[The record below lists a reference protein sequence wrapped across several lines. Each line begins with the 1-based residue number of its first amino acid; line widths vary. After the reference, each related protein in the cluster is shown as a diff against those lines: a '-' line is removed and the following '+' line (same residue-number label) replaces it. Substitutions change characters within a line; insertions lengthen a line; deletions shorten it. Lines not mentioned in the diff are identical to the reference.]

1 MHFLSPDRGNA
12 WGEMILK
19 RSPQFVRFALML
31 ALLVP
36 LAVAQETRM
45 SHEGGAWSQEIT
57 GSLAAVK
64 NLRVKVDSGSVKLR
78 GGQQE
83 GINYQVRARTR
94 TSSEQEAKHQFEAY
108 KVSAWVKGDTAWIV
122 ADWQGKPPRHFS
134 GEFTI
139 NVPREMGWV
148 KLETAGGS
156 VDASGITGRVD
167 AETGGGGMHLDDIG
181 GGANAETGGGSIE
194 VGTISGDLG
203 LHTGGGSIEVGH
215 ANGKLTA
222 ESGGGGI
229 EIQAAGQDASIETGG
244 GSVELRHCNGAAKV
258 STGGGSVDLGDI
270 HGPVEVDTSGGSIHV
285 TSAKGHVV
293 AHTGGGGIE
302 LYGAP
307 SAHVETSAGGI
318 TVKLLNTGGERKDS
332 VLETPTGDIVV
343 YIASDVALTVRASV
357 DLGNGHHITSE
368 FSDIHVTTEGSPYGP
383 KTLAAE
389 GKLNGGGAAL
399 KVRTGTGDIIFK
411 RSNR

>member
-1 MHFLSPDRGNA
+1 
-12 WGEMILK
+12 LK
-19 RSPQFVRFALML
+19 HSPQFVRLTLVL

-45 SHEGGAWSQEIT
+45 SRDGGAWSQETT

-78 GGQQE
+78 GGTQD
-83 GINYQVRARTR
+83 GISYQVRAKTR
-94 TSSEQEAKHQFEAY
+94 TSSEQEAKRQFEAY
-108 KVSAWVKGDTAWIV
+108 RVSAWVKGDTAWIV

-148 KLETAGGS
+148 KLETAGGM

-167 AETGGGGMHLDDIG
+167 AETGGGGMRLDDIG
-181 GGANAETGGGSIE
+181 GGANAETGGGPIE

-203 LHTGGGSIEVGH
+203 LHTGGGTIEVSR
-215 ANGKLTA
+215 ASGKLTA

-229 EIQAAGQDASIETGG
+229 KIQTAGQDANIETGG
-244 GSVELRHCNGAAKV
+244 GTIELRQCNGAAKV
-258 STGGGSVDLGDI
+258 STGGGSLDLGDI
-270 HGPVEVDTSGGSIHV
+270 NGSVEADTSGGSIHV

-293 AHTGGGGIE
+293 AHTGGGGVE
-302 LYGAP
+302 LYGVP

-318 TVKLLNTGGERKDS
+318 TVKLVNTGSARKDS
-332 VLETPTGDIVV
+332 LLETPSGDIVV
-343 YIASDVALTVRASV
+343 YVASDIALTIRASV
-357 DLGNGHHITSE
+357 DLGNGHHIRSE
-368 FSDIHVTTEGSPYGP
+368 FPDIHVTTEGSPYGP
-383 KTLAAE
+383 RTIAAE
-389 GKLNGGGAAL
+389 GKLNGGGPVL

-411 RSNR
+411 RSDH